1 MTGGEFFNFQFS
13 IFNSLRTE
21 AIMSV
26 TEAIILGLV
35 QGLTEF
41 IPISSTGHLKLVPE
55 LLGWGDPGAAASA
68 VIQFG
73 TILAVILYFA
83 KDIVRLIAGFF
94 RGLITRKP
102 FGDDDSREAWYVLFA
117 TLPILIL
124 GVLLKDFIHGVFR
137 STWVITFQLVF
148 IAFLMQLAEA
158 YARRRGFRPRE
169 DFNAKDAWAMGFGQC
184 IALIPGSSRSGSTI
198 MTALFRRITHEYAAR
213 FSFIMSI
220 PAITAA
226 GVYELFSER
235 KHLGEI
241 GATPILVAIAVAF
254 VSGWAS
260 IWFLLRYLRTHTTH
274 IFIYYRYAL
283 GAVLAV
289 LLLTSCSAMPASH
302 HSYLALGDS
311 YTIGES
317 VPAGERFP
325 VQLAQALHVGEPEII
340 AKTGWTTDE
349 LNAAIDAADPKGP
362 YDLVTLLIG
371 VNNQYR
377 GRGADEYRTQFAALL
392 QRAIGF
398 AGGNAK
404 HVVVVSIPDWGVTPF
419 ADGRDRAKIGRE
431 IDQFNA
437 INREEAARAGAKWVD
452 ITPISRRADP
462 SLVAGDGLHPSGA
475 QYAEWVKAIVPNA
488 R

>member
-1 MTGGEFFNFQFS
+1 VST
-13 IFNSLRTE
+13 IE
-21 AIMSV
+21 AIV
-26 TEAIILGLV
+26 LGLI

-41 IPISSTGHLKLVPE
+41 IPISSTGHLKLIPE

-73 TILAVILYFA
+73 TILAVIIYFA
-83 KDIVRLIAGFF
+83 RDILRLLIGFF
-94 RGLITRKP
+94 RGLRHP
-102 FGDDDSREAWYVLFA
+102 FQDPDSREAWYVIFA
-117 TLPILIL
+117 TIPIIVL

-137 STWVITFQLVF
+137 STWVVIFQLVF
-148 IAFLMQLAEA
+148 IAFLMQVSEA
-158 YARRRGFRPRE
+158 YARRKGFRERD
-169 DFNAKDAWAMGFGQC
+169 DFNAKDAWSIGFGQC

-198 MTALFRRITHEYAAR
+198 MVALFRRIPHEYAAR

-226 GVYELFSER
+226 GFYELCSER
-235 KHLGEI
+235 KHLAAI
-241 GATPILVAIAVAF
+241 GTKPIVIAIAVAF

-283 GAVLAV
+283 GAILAV
-289 LLLTSCSAMPASH
+289 LLLTSWSPMHADPHAR
-302 HSYLALGDS
+302 YLALGDS

-317 VPAGERFP
+317 VDASQRFP
-325 VQLAQALHVGEPEII
+325 VQLAKQLKLGEPQII

-349 LNAAIDAADPKGP
+349 LDAAITAANPQGP
-362 YDLVTLLIG
+362 YERVTLLIG

-377 GRGADEYRTQFAALL
+377 GRSAEEYRTQFVALL
-392 QRAIGF
+392 KRAIGF

-419 ADGRDRAKIGRE
+419 AEGRDRTKISRE
-431 IDQFNA
+431 IDHFNA
-437 INREEAARAGAKWVD
+437 IAREEAARAKAKWVN
-452 ITPISRRADP
+452 ITEISRRSDP
-462 SLVAGDGLHPSGA
+462 SLVAGDGLHPSGK
-475 QYAEWVKAIVPNA
+475 QYAEWVKVIAPEV